1 MTRIVLADDQALI
14 RGGLRALIEATHGLE
29 VVGEAADGET
39 RARGHARRRGP
50 TSC

>member
-14 RGGLRALIEATHGLE
+14 RGGLRALIEATPGLE
-29 VVGEAADGET
+29 VVGEAADGEAAL
-39 RARGHARRRGP
+39 RGARERGP